1 MHWLRCSVFACQLVV
16 IASVSIWAQNR
27 LPLFARDTVLVWQD
41 RNQDFSS
48 DFVVRIAEFL
58 PDRFVEWED
67 SKTQGTIFMTNRD
80 ILSAKGF
87 VGANLFSS
95 GSNTRGKNATTLWLS
110 QRIFEDLKV
119 KKKTKCDLD
128 GVAAT
133 LTYLGEGELEVE
145 VNKIPTRLP
154 VIKVSDDR
162 GAERWFLNQAENPLL
177 IKLTVRNYTQ
187 VLTSITTDRHN
198 TLRWIKGKKLDDR
211 PQ

>member
-1 MHWLRCSVFACQLVV
+1 MHWLRWSVITCHFLV
-16 IASVSIWAQNR
+16 IASVSMWAQSS
-27 LPLFARDTVLVWQD
+27 LPVFARDTVLVWQD

-67 SKTQGTIFMTNRD
+67 STTQGTIFMTNHD

-95 GSNTRGKNATTLWLS
+95 GSDTRGKNATTLWLS
-110 QRIFEDLKV
+110 QRLFEDLKD

-145 VNKIPTRLP
+145 VNKIPARLP

-162 GAERWFLNQAENPLL
+162 GAERWFLNQADNPLL

-198 TLRWIKGKKLDDR
+198 TLRWIKGKKLDNP

>member
-1 MHWLRCSVFACQLVV
+1 MRWLRWSVFSCQLLG
-16 IASVSIWAQNR
+16 IASVPMWAQST
-27 LPLFARDTVLVWQD
+27 PPVFARDTVLVWQD
-41 RNQDFSS
+41 RNQDHSS

-67 SKTQGTIFMTNRD
+67 SRTQGTIFMSNRD
-80 ILSAKGF
+80 IHSANGF

-95 GSNTRGKNATTLWLS
+95 GADTRGKNATTLWLS
-110 QRIFEDLKV
+110 QRIFEDLKD

-133 LTYLGEGELEVE
+133 LTYLGEDELEVE

-162 GAERWFLNQAENPLL
+162 GAERWFLNQADNPLL
-177 IKLTVRNYTQ
+177 LKLTVRSYTQ

-198 TLRWIKGKKLDDR
+198 TLRWIKGKKLNSP